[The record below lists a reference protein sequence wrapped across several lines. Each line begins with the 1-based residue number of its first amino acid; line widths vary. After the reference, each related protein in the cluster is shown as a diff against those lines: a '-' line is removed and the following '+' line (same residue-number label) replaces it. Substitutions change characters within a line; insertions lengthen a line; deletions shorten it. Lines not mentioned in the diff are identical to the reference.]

1 MRKLKFIRK
10 NEKKYNNNINTELR
24 TLEVQQLHAM
34 LNQDKESWLL
44 LQTRIND
51 LTKKINIT
59 I

>member
-1 MRKLKFIRK
+1 MIKPKFIRK

>member
-1 MRKLKFIRK
+1 MRKPKFIRK

>member
-1 MRKLKFIRK
+1 M
-10 NEKKYNNNINTELR
+10 NDNNINTELR